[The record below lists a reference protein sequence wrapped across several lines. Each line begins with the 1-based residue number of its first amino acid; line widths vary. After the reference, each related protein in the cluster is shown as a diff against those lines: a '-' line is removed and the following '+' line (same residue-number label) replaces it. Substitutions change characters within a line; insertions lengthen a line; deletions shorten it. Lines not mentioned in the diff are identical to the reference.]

1 MQLSTQKI
9 IGSSM
14 FFAIPALAS
23 LLNVVSFVVIPNITN
38 FEEFRFFI
46 LANVFAGIYLN
57 SISHGAHNIS
67 VVQFESGDSQVLK
80 SYQMVSVT
88 IMALFLL
95 FAIYMNNFSV
105 FFLVLAY
112 FIQQQIVIM
121 VMLAR
126 QSFDGVRA
134 KSCLL
139 LQPLILLS
147 LLLIFSEVG
156 LQNFWIYATLISAIL
171 GAGLVM
177 AIENISI
184 RSLFIGLPRGLDGY
198 RKVLLILFSGSAV
211 PLFIHMDMLVLK
223 DSANLAEFAIFSKM
237 AYSIPM
243 SLCSLLIYPL
253 FKDKGFL
260 RAGRLF
266 PLVFFVSVASI
277 AAWTVYLWF
286 FNVTFAP
293 NLFVVFCYVTV
304 FTVFNLVFS
313 LSVLQYPEY
322 SSKLTALTIL
332 SLCVFTLVEVDI
344 VAYMVVKIVLMIFV
358 VLMFINRL
366 KVGGL

>member
-9 IGSSM
+9 IGTSM
-14 FFAIPALAS
+14 FFTIPALAS
-23 LLNVVSFVVIPNITN
+23 LINVVSFVVIPNITN
-38 FEEFRFFI
+38 FEEFRNFI

-57 SISHGAHNIS
+57 SISHGSHNIS
-67 VVQFESGDSQVLK
+67 VVQFESDDSQILN
-80 SYQMVSVT
+80 SFQMVSVT

-95 FAIYMNNFSV
+95 FAIYINNFSV

-112 FIQQQIVIM
+112 FIQQQIVVM
-121 VMLAR
+121 VMIAR

-147 LLLIFSEVG
+147 LLLIFSEAG
-156 LQNFWIYATLISAIL
+156 FQNFWIYASLISAIL
-171 GAGLVM
+171 GACLVM

-184 RSLFIGLPRGLDGY
+184 RSLFKGLPTGLDGY
-198 RKVLLILFSGSAV
+198 RKVLLILFSSSAV

-223 DSANLAEFAIFSKM
+223 DSANLAEFAIFSKI

-253 FKDKGFL
+253 FKDKDFL
-260 RAGRLF
+260 RPSRLF

-277 AAWTVYLWF
+277 AAWTGYLWF
-286 FNVTFAP
+286 FNSTFAP
-293 NLFVVFCYVTV
+293 NFFMVFCYVAV
-304 FTVFNLVFS
+304 FAVFNLVFS
-313 LSVLQYPEY
+313 FSVLQYPEY
-322 SSKLTALTIL
+322 SGKLTLLTII

-344 VAYMVVKIVLMIFV
+344 ATYMVIKIVLMIFV
-358 VLMFINRL
+358 ILMFINRL
-366 KVGGL
+366 KVVGL